1 MTWSLHT
8 FSKKVRAAVIAHML
22 GSSDG
27 MSTAASDFE
36 GSIAGSAMNRC
47 RVLVLGG
54 DGYDAVVEALNAPA

>member
-1 MTWSLHT
+1 
-8 FSKKVRAAVIAHML
+8 
-22 GSSDG
+22 

-54 DGYDAVVEALNAPA
+54 DGYDAVVEALDAPD